1 MAYDIHKT
9 PQDDYLFQ
17 KIFASKGNEDML
29 AEMLEEILEIK
40 IKEIEIT
47 NEYTL
52 NKVYKDTKEGRI
64 DLKAVVDNN
73 KVIDIEM
80 QIENKNDMKDRPVSY
95 AAALYH
101 ETIEEGEKYNDSKE
115 VIIISILSF
124 NLFEDDKYMVS
135 GRFRRDD
142 TYEEISDKIRLY
154 YIQLPKFLKQNDKK
168 KKKLAQ
174 WLYFISQKNRE
185 ELKMAIEEND
195 KVARAERL
203 LEEALADPETREILR
218 IKRRIRYDKMMD
230 ERLAEKRKKEYEEAV
245 KKKVE
250 AAKKKVEAAKKKV
263 EAAKKEAE
271 AAKEKSR
278 KEGRKE
284 GKKEGRKEGI
294 TQIAKKMKEKGMSIE
309 EIIQI
314 TELEKEEIEKL

>member
-1 MAYDIHKT
+1 MEYNIHET

-52 NKVYKDTKEGRI
+52 NKAYKDTKGGRI
-64 DLKAVVDNN
+64 DLKVTVDNN
-73 KVIDIEM
+73 KVIDVEM
-80 QIENKNDMKDRPVSY
+80 QIENREDMKDRTIYY
-95 AAALYH
+95 ASALHH
-101 ETIEEGEKYNDSKE
+101 ETVRKGENYNKSKE
-115 VIIISILSF
+115 VIVISILSF

-135 GRFRRDD
+135 GSYRRDD
-142 TYEEISDKIRLY
+142 INEEISNKVKVY
-154 YIQLPKFLKQNDKK
+154 YIQLPKFLEQNDKK

-174 WLYFISQKNRE
+174 WLYFISQKNKE
-185 ELKMAIEEND
+185 ELEMAIEEND

-218 IKRRIRYDKMMD
+218 IKERVRYDEMMD
-230 ERLAEKRKKEYEEAV
+230 KRLAEKRKKEIETAEKRIKKRKKDLKERKEALEKNEKDFEER
-245 KKKVE
+245 
-250 AAKKKVEAAKKKV
+250 
-263 EAAKKEAE
+263 KKEFEERKKAI
-271 AAKEKSR
+271 KEKE
-278 KEGRKE
+278 K
-284 GKKEGRKEGI
+284 
-294 TQIAKKMKEKGMSIE
+294 QIAKKMKEKGISIE